1 MKTKKLIFI
10 LMFII
15 LFAGISCV
23 SAVSENVMNNE
34 LHEIDSNNLI
44 SVNCDEEKLGI
55 NENDSALI
63 AQSESE
69 NEILGIDENNDNI
82 LKSQIKKDTILIGK
96 DYTLNHKPMPYIVY
110 LKDKNNNPLKDLT
123 VKFTVNGASY
133 LRTTGND
140 GSARLNINLPTGNYQ
155 IAYLFEGNT
164 NYNAVSGKSTLRV
177 VTYKLPSSLTANDLS
192 KYYNE
197 QESYKVFLK
206 DNNGNPLVNENIL
219 LTINGVTYH
228 VQQEIM
234 ENQH

>member
-69 NEILGIDENNDNI
+69 NEIMGIDENND
-82 LKSQIKKDTILIGK
+82 
-96 DYTLNHKPMPYIVY
+96 
-110 LKDKNNNPLKDLT
+110 
-123 VKFTVNGASY
+123 
-133 LRTTGND
+133 
-140 GSARLNINLPTGNYQ
+140 
-155 IAYLFEGNT
+155 
-164 NYNAVSGKSTLRV
+164 
-177 VTYKLPSSLTANDLS
+177 
-192 KYYNE
+192 
-197 QESYKVFLK
+197 
-206 DNNGNPLVNENIL
+206 
-219 LTINGVTYH
+219 
-228 VQQEIM
+228 
-234 ENQH
+234 